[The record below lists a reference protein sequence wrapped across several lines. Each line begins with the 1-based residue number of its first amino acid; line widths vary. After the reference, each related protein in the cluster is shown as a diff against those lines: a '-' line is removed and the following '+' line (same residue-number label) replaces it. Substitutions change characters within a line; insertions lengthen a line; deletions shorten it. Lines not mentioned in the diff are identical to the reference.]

1 MKLIDSQDGPAPS
14 ARLAVNGNDKWQSW
28 LDILVRRYSGALFLF
43 FERRLDQKADV
54 PDLVQD
60 VFFRLAR
67 MKGTHDIEKIE
78 NYLFK
83 TASNALRDHLRHGQV
98 RQTYHHGL
106 FVPDLHGGVDFSS
119 ADILEGKE
127 ALDKLN
133 ETLRK
138 MPERTRTVF
147 VLKAFEERK
156 TAAIAEALGISE
168 RAVEKQYAKAL
179 ARVSRALVAYRD

>member
-1 MKLIDSQDGPAPS
+1 MKFTHSQDECPPPV
-14 ARLAVNGNDKWQSW
+14 RLLDERGQGW
-28 LDILVRRYSGALFLF
+28 LDILARRYSGALFLF
-43 FERRLDQKADV
+43 FERRIDQKADV

-67 MKGTHDIEKIE
+67 MKGTHGIDKVE

-83 TASNALRDHLRHGQV
+83 TASNALKDHHRHGQV
-98 RQTYHHGL
+98 RQAHHHDP
-106 FVPDLHGGVDFSS
+106 FIPEVHGGMDFSS

-138 MPERTRTVF
+138 MPERTRVIF

-156 TAAIAEALGISE
+156 TAAVAEALGVSE
-168 RAVEKQYAKAL
+168 RTVEKQYAKAV
-179 ARVSRALVAYRD
+179 ARISRALVAYRD